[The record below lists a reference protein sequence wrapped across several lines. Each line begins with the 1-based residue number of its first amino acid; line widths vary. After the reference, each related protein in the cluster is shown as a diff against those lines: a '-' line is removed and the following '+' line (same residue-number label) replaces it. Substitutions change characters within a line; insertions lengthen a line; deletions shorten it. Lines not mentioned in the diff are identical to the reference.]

1 MPPLVCGVRRLSL
14 LSRSVY
20 RSPCRPPPNRVSR
33 RTISA
38 AMPSPTA
45 FSTKTSPSPVSASG
59 TTSSATITAAIDNLL
74 RRTANPMTAPMNR
87 MTRFQAFMRTSFYSW
102 PRPAFEARGLL
113 RSVALTCAYPCS
125 TDAIERG
132 CVEKAPTATGELPDG
147 VRGKCAQFDLGS
159 GGELREPRRGNANRL
174 RGDCRRKVL
183 WEVDAVRP
191 GSVVVD
197 LGSRVERSA
206 NGPRRLYRRPA
217 RVNGEPSSRPLH
229 DRAAG
234 MRNRTKRREH
244 SDRSLPRTRYG
255 GVPAFDSGSGEQGS
269 IHRPHHAA
277 GRRFSLLG
285 QPFGEQRSILGGR
298 SRARDEPSSFL
309 GTKHWKKPE
318 TDLSI
323 VEQPSGWKAFG
334 ACPPRSLT
342 PMRQR
347 CDRG

>member
-1 MPPLVCGVRRLSL
+1 M
-14 LSRSVY
+14 
-20 RSPCRPPPNRVSR
+20 CRVAL
-33 RTISA
+33 ICA
-38 AMPSPTA
+38 
-45 FSTKTSPSPVSASG
+45 K
-59 TTSSATITAAIDNLL
+59 
-74 RRTANPMTAPMNR
+74 
-87 MTRFQAFMRTSFYSW
+87 
-102 PRPAFEARGLL
+102 PRP
-113 RSVALTCAYPCS
+113 

-147 VRGKCAQFDLGS
+147 VMGKRAQFGLGS

-197 LGSRVERSA
+197 LGSRVERGA

-217 RVNGEPSSRPLH
+217 RVNGEPTAQLLR

-244 SDRSLPRTRYG
+244 SDRV
-255 GVPAFDSGSGEQGS
+255 VPAFEAGSGEQGS

-277 GRRFSLLG
+277 GRRLSLLG
-285 QPFGEQRSILGGR
+285 RPFGEQRSILCGR
-298 SRARDEPSSFL
+298 SRARDEPSRFL
-309 GTKHWKKPE
+309 GRETLEKPE
-318 TDLSI
+318 TVLSI
-323 VEQPSGWKAFG
+323 VEQPSGWKGSG

-342 PMRQR
+342 PMRLR
-347 CDRG
+347 SDNTATGA

>member
-1 MPPLVCGVRRLSL
+1 M
-14 LSRSVY
+14 
-20 RSPCRPPPNRVSR
+20 
-33 RTISA
+33 
-38 AMPSPTA
+38 
-45 FSTKTSPSPVSASG
+45 
-59 TTSSATITAAIDNLL
+59 
-74 RRTANPMTAPMNR
+74 
-87 MTRFQAFMRTSFYSW
+87 
-102 PRPAFEARGLL
+102 
-113 RSVALTCAYPCS
+113 
-125 TDAIERG
+125 
-132 CVEKAPTATGELPDG
+132 
-147 VRGKCAQFDLGS
+147 RGKRAQFGLGS

-183 WEVDAVRP
+183 WGVDAVRP

-197 LGSRVERSA
+197 LGSRVERGA

-217 RVNGEPSSRPLH
+217 RVNGEPTIRPLH

-255 GVPAFDSGSGEQGS
+255 GVPAFEAGSGEQGS

-309 GTKHWKKPE
+309 GTKHWKSLKLFSVSSNNRADGRVPGPVRPDHLLQCNNNA
-318 TDLSI
+318 TGASFATA
-323 VEQPSGWKAFG
+323 PGSGPGESNA
-334 ACPPRSLT
+334 
-342 PMRQR
+342 
-347 CDRG
+347 